1 MNAFLSSRRSR
12 RAFTLVELLVVI
24 GLMGLLA
31 TVSISG
37 YNAASNGMKNRAVV
51 QDVMSLLRQ
60 AMQTA
65 VIDNT
70 KTAVLFYN
78 RVLEQGGP
86 ATGFAVVIKQTGR
99 VTAIKNNKIID
110 EFADWQQSFPTSGN
124 KEADPGSRLYRMS
137 DESQL
142 EAGLERCSSVMLS
155 FVTAERVNDLL
166 LTTGQ
171 RLDEWVSDHKKTA
184 SANKEVTLSDVEYA
198 NNYVWGREFKNGN
211 SIGWKVGDAY
221 GTEIAALELPEG
233 VFFGQSKSSNVGI
246 SPASVAAV
254 VFRPSKIRTDGSI
267 QLEKS
272 ITISKGEKTRVGV
285 IKDSMLKE
293 ES

>member
-1 MNAFLSSRRSR
+1 MNASISSRRHS

-37 YNAASNGMKNRAVV
+37 YNAASNGMKNRAVM
-51 QDVMSLLRQ
+51 QDVTSLLRQ

-78 RVLEQGGP
+78 RVLEQQGA
-86 ATGFAVVIKQTGR
+86 ATGFAIVIKQTGR

-124 KEADPGSRLYRMS
+124 KEADPGSRLFRMT

-142 EAGLERCSSVMLS
+142 KGGLEACSTLMLS
-155 FVTAERVNDLL
+155 YVTAEKVNDLL
-166 LTTGQ
+166 LTTGR
-171 RLDEWVSDHKKTA
+171 RLDEWVSDHKKTVGD
-184 SANKEVTLSDVEYA
+184 NQKVTLSDMQYA
-198 NNYVWGREFKNGN
+198 NNYVWGREFKAGN

-221 GTEIAALELPEG
+221 GTEIASLELPDG
-233 VFFGQSKSSNVGI
+233 FYFGSSKPSSTGLKPA
-246 SPASVAAV
+246 SPAAV
-254 VFRPSKIRTDGSI
+254 IFRPSDTRTDGSI
-267 QLEKS
+267 QLDQS
-272 ITISKGEKTRVGV
+272 IPICRGEKTRIGIV
-285 IKDSMLKE
+285 KDSMLKE
-293 ES
+293 D